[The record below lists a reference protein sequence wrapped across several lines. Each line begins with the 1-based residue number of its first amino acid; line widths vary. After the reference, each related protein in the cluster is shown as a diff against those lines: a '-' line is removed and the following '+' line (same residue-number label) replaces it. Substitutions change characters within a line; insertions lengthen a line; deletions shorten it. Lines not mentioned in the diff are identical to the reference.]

1 MVHVPFY
8 PVNDCEPDK
17 DLIPLDSELIF
28 ASDTGALN
36 IQQAESVVSEKIEV
50 GKTLVHVQ
58 CYLKFNI

>member
-1 MVHVPFY
+1 MVHFPSY
-8 PVNDCEPDK
+8 PANDCQPDK
-17 DLIPLDSELIF
+17 DLLSLDSELVF
-28 ASDTGALN
+28 AGDTGALN